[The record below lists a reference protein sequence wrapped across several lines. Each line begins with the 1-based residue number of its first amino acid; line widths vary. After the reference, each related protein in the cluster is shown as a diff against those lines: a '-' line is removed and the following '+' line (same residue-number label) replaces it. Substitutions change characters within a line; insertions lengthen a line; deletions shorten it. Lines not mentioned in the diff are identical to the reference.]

1 MLPLWMEIFLL
12 LVVVGVV
19 YRGYRKV
26 RDGPS
31 WPQLVAGLHGVWR
44 ELRTTDLTSKK

>member
-1 MLPLWMEIFLL
+1 MLTLWMEIFLL
-12 LVVVGVV
+12 LVVVGFV

-31 WPQLVAGLHGVWR
+31 WTQLVAGLYGVWR
-44 ELRTTDLTSKK
+44 ELFTSTKK

>member
-1 MLPLWMEIFLL
+1 MKTLLFLIVL
-12 LVVVGVV
+12 GFV

-31 WPQLVAGLHGVWR
+31 WPQLVAGLYGVWR
-44 ELRTTDLTSKK
+44 ELRATDLTSNKK

>member
-1 MLPLWMEIFLL
+1 MLTLWMEIFLL
-12 LVVVGVV
+12 LVVVGFV

-31 WPQLVAGLHGVWR
+31 WPQLVAGAYGVWR
-44 ELRTTDLTSKK
+44 ELFTSNKKS